1 MWSPHFDSPG
11 WPQLASAGLDWPR
24 LASAGIGWPRLVSAR
39 LRLPQLAP
47 AGFGWLH
54 LWWCPGLWSR
64 NQLAGWLVASSAVC
78 PPAWCAGQL
87 GGARLAGW
95 LRLRFAGCPPRGC
108 LNGMG
113 LVGRG
118 QPATQGRRS
127 WKARKE
133 SARRAPNDFYWLRP
147 AGGIKMW

>member
-1 MWSPHFDSPG
+1 MWSPHFNSPG

-95 LRLRFAGCPPRGC
+95 LRLRFAGCPPGWSAAPRRQCPAREHGVVSAALRKGWVPRGPF
-108 LNGMG
+108 LQAAAG
-113 LVGRG
+113 
-118 QPATQGRRS
+118 
-127 WKARKE
+127 
-133 SARRAPNDFYWLRP
+133 RP
-147 AGGIKMW
+147 AFWT